1 MACNPYESW
10 GDEDEE
16 YDIDGENGDEEMK
29 QERRVCGVGEKA
41 MLGFQ
46 CSCSS

>member
-1 MACNPYESW
+1 MACNPYETW
-10 GDEDEE
+10 GDEDGE
-16 YDIDGENGDEEMK
+16 YSEDELDEEMK
-29 QERRVCGVGEKA
+29 QERRVCGVGDNA